1 MKMQSSVVLLVL
13 VAAASVECHKF
24 RFGNCKNYAP
34 VSNFEPGRMNGTWYV
49 IRKVATTSTCMS
61 VIYNNT
67 QDYLEMREI
76 RTPTSVTPFNIIL
89 TNIGKLTTKGNNP
102 AVMNLKWENVVSNV
116 LKTTYTVVDT
126 DYDNYAIDAECQSL
140 FFARRESATILSR
153 TPTMSD
159 AQIEELLQKL
169 VAQGF
174 DRSSLSAVD
183 QSNCFEP
190 QQVDYNIVVDED
202 GVRAG
207 LRDEDDVSIVDITNE
222 QELAEYINKTE
233 NEVQQQNGN

>member
-1 MKMQSSVVLLVL
+1 MKMQSSVVFLVL

-24 RFGNCKNYAP
+24 RFGNCKNYSP
-34 VSNFEPGRMNGTWYV
+34 VANFESGRMNGTWYV
-49 IRKVATTSTCMS
+49 IKKVATTSTCMS

-67 QDYLEMREI
+67 NSYLEMREI
-76 RTPTSVTPFNIIL
+76 RTPTSITPFNIIL
-89 TNIGKLTTKGNNP
+89 TNIGKLTQKGSNS

-126 DYDNYAIDAECQSL
+126 DYDSYAIDAECQSL

-159 AQIEELLQKL
+159 ELLEELEQKL
-169 VAQGF
+169 VNEGF
-174 DRSSLSAVD
+174 VKSSLNTVD
-183 QSNCFEP
+183 QTNCFDP

-207 LRDEDDVSIVDITNE
+207 LRDEDDNSIVDIRNE
-222 QELAEYINKTE
+222 QELSEYINKTE
-233 NEVQQQNGN
+233 NELNN